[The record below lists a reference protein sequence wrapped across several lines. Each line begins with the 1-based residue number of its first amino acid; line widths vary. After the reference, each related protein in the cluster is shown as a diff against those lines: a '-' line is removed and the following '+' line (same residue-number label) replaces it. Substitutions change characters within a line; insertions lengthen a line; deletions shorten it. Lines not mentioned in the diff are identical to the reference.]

1 VTNLKDAFLSDVRKS
16 NAVLYNTVIVQAQRM
31 DVGADR
37 IVMTFSAAQ
46 KIGPTFEKY
55 RAQMEAA
62 ATRLAGRKI
71 TVLAEMAEHAASPGD
86 EAKRQQEEQRKN
98 ALREQ
103 ALGDAG
109 VQALLDVF
117 PAAEIRDVEEA

>member
-1 VTNLKDAFLSDVRKS
+1 LKDAFLADARKS
-16 NAVLYNTVIVQAQRM
+16 SPVLYNTVLAQAQRM
-31 DVGADR
+31 DVTPDR
-37 IVMTFSAAQ
+37 IVMTFSAGQ
-46 KIGPTFEKY
+46 KIGPAFEKY
-55 RAQMEAA
+55 RPQMEAA
-62 ATRLAGRKI
+62 ASRIAGRK
-71 TVLAEMAEHAASPGD
+71 VAVVAEMVEHAGSPD
-86 EAKRQQEEQRKN
+86 EVARQQDEEQRKT